1 MLVRSRVRSAVS
13 GLDPV
18 SNISMQFAPFLSSAS
33 LSAPLSNSA
42 LTGLVDFNSATDFI
56 AKCNGVYP

>member
-1 MLVRSRVRSAVS
+1 MRSAVS